1 MVQAQFPDCRVPR
14 IRNRRGRCYELA
26 FKGVIQAPQWQLV
39 HGYFDCQ
46 RVRLG
51 HAWLLHQGKI
61 FCPTLDRVFDE
72 AAYYAEHQT
81 VPLVTY
87 TVHQAAKL
95 VIEHKHY
102 GPWEHE
108 GSLLV
113 SEDRW

>member
-1 MVQAQFPDCRVPR
+1 MKPMFPDCRVPR

-26 FKGVIQAPQWQLV
+26 YEGAMRAPQWLLV

-46 RVRLG
+46 GVRLG
-51 HAWLLHQGKI
+51 HAWLLHEGKI

-87 TVHQAAKL
+87 TLHQAANL

-102 GPWEHE
+102 GPWAHE
-108 GSLLV
+108 DELLV
-113 SEDRW
+113 GEDCS